1 MKRFTASCF
10 LAFAAPLLARCETS
24 PTPTP
29 TPWPGSRNDITVYM
43 TEEEALKTVFPHA
56 SRVVQEDIALSAD
69 EHRDMETILGRGF
82 PEKSFTMHAG
92 IQEDG
97 QFDGFAVI
105 HAEVGKFKLFH
116 FIVGIEPDG
125 SVRRV
130 AVLVYRESR
139 GAEVARR
146 RFAVQYDGKTLA
158 DPIHINRDIIK
169 IAGATMSVNS
179 LNRGVKKVLA
189 LVEVVYRRQPERL
202 RALLALKGETAVN
215 FRTDSLRADSPKVGR
230 GVVEFRGARYLMG
243 ALCEILA
250 CGADREALRG
260 AVSRA
265 FLEVEAADRALSDYR
280 PSSELS
286 LISRCGSAAD
296 RPVSEVM
303 GEFLRAAESISRE
316 SGGAFALTLG
326 PLVRAWG
333 LREKGAGPAIAA
345 GPPIAARPPRAEDLE
360 ALRPLLGPEN
370 ILLSRAPD
378 GGGRDPGGRDGP
390 GGGWTVRLAREGV
403 QLDPGAL
410 GKGFAVDLAVQSLR
424 RDGVR
429 SALVNFSGNIYA
441 LGAPPGEL
449 AWEVAVRDPTQPD
462 RVLGVLQLSDA
473 AVAASGAYEKG
484 EHILSPR
491 TLRPVRG
498 VLGTAVVAPS
508 ATLADGYSTAGYVL
522 AEGVLAEGVLADE
535 AVADEAVA
543 GDGLAGERGFEALEF
558 FEKKAGVEGFIA
570 RRADDGS
577 AHFASTKGWKIR

>member
-1 MKRFTASCF
+1 
-10 LAFAAPLLARCETS
+10 
-24 PTPTP
+24 
-29 TPWPGSRNDITVYM
+29 M
-43 TEEEALKTVFPHA
+43 TEEEALKTVFPAA
-56 SRVVQEDIALSAD
+56 SRVIKERVALSAD
-69 EHRDMETILGRGF
+69 ARREMQKILGTRF
-82 PEKSFTMHAG
+82 PEKGFTVHAG

-97 QFDGFAVI
+97 QLDGFAVI

-139 GAEVARR
+139 GGEVGTR
-146 RFAVQYDGKTLA
+146 RFAAQYDGKTIA

-169 IAGATMSVNS
+169 VAGATMSVNS

-189 LVEVVYRRQPERL
+189 LVEVIYRRQPERL
-202 RALLALKGETAVN
+202 RAFLESTPETA
-215 FRTDSLRADSPKVGR
+215 TDVRSDSPRSASPRAGR
-230 GVVEFRGARYLMG
+230 GVVEFRDARYLMG
-243 ALCEILA
+243 SVCEILA
-250 CGADREALRG
+250 SGDDREVLRG

-265 FLEVEAADRALSDYR
+265 FLEIEAAERALSDYR

-286 LISRCGSAAD
+286 LISRHGSAAAL
-296 RPVSEVM
+296 PVSELT

-333 LREKGAGPAIAA
+333 FREKV
-345 GPPIAARPPRAEDLE
+345 PRAPTADGLE

-370 ILLSRAPD
+370 ILLSPAPD
-378 GGGRDPGGRDGP
+378 GGGRDCGGR
-390 GGGWTVRLAREGV
+390 WIVRLAREGV

-410 GKGFAVDLAVQSLR
+410 GKGFAVDLAVRSLR
-424 RDGVR
+424 RDGVQ

-441 LGAPPGEL
+441 LGAPPDEP
-449 AWEVAVRDPTQPD
+449 AWEVAVRDPTRPGS
-462 RVLGVLQLSDA
+462 VLGVLKLRDA
-473 AVAASGAYEKG
+473 AIAASGAYEKG
-484 EHILSPR
+484 GHILSPR

-498 VLGTAVVAPS
+498 VFGTAVVAPT

-522 AEGVLAEGVLADE
+522 AGERAME
-535 AVADEAVA
+535 AVQ
-543 GDGLAGERGFEALEF
+543 F

-570 RRADDGS
+570 RHADDGS
-577 AHFASTKGWKIR
+577 AHFASTKGWKIP